1 MKKIR
6 RPFAALLDRRYF
18 PALLIVLAL
27 AVGMLLPQA
36 VLAVQGVHLEKTD
49 TLLPTGISVGRQSSE
64 TAKLDI
70 LTRFYN
76 AMENGSGDE
85 IELSRGRYMTAEQV
99 LERVTELKTIADA
112 AGLPFEMPL
121 DGIQSTSGLQFE
133 IQPDDVQRIAIPVL
147 VVFNDESS
155 MTSSIVW
162 VAQLYWEKNEHLEK
176 FLEPVTPFEFY
187 REIFP
192 VGSFER
198 KGHFEDAKGN
208 GIAVTVPP
216 KAAGIALE
224 IKEEGKAKRYTITDE
239 LSELSE
245 VYDTDFTIMSPLSYF
260 GRRRCGKNAR
270 YLYALVFDLDGV
282 GMPQLRDTL
291 HQMNKDILPQAT
303 FVVNSGTGL
312 HLYYVLEE
320 PIPMYPHNQKCLKE
334 LKYSLTRQ
342 IWNRYTSTIKEPQM
356 QGILQ
361 GFRVVGSGSKLG
373 REYPVTAYRLGGRV
387 TLEKLLE
394 FIPDSNGEQQQLLGL
409 MRKGRL
415 SLAEAKEKY
424 PDWYER
430 RIVKKERRG
439 RWTVKRDLYD
449 WWLHRIED
457 EIKVGHRFYGI
468 MTLAIYAKK
477 CGIDEKE
484 LRRDAFSLLK
494 PYDDMS
500 VEDINRFT
508 KDDVVCALEMFNE
521 DYVTFPR
528 DDVAKISGLS
538 MPVNKRNWRK
548 QWEHLQ
554 FARGVREV
562 KGKLGETVSGG
573 GRPAAQDLV
582 YEWRRQ
588 HPEGRK
594 ADCHRDTGLDPK
606 TIRKW
611 WDCPPPAVRVQ
622 NGHITVRVS
631 PSQAVSDLP
640 VEALGQSED

>member
-1 MKKIR
+1 M
-6 RPFAALLDRRYF
+6 ATDQ
-18 PALLIVLAL
+18 
-27 AVGMLLPQA
+27 QA
-36 VLAVQGVHLEKTD
+36 
-49 TLLPTGISVGRQSSE
+49 
-64 TAKLDI
+64 
-70 LTRFYN
+70 
-76 AMENGSGDE
+76 AME
-85 IELSRGRYMTAEQV
+85 
-99 LERVTELKTIADA
+99 
-112 AGLPFEMPL
+112 
-121 DGIQSTSGLQFE
+121 
-133 IQPDDVQRIAIPVL
+133 
-147 VVFNDESS
+147 
-155 MTSSIVW
+155 
-162 VAQLYWEKNEHLEK
+162 QLRALYREKNEHLEK

-198 KGHFEDAKGN
+198 KGHFEDEKGN

-224 IKEEGKAKRYTITDE
+224 IQEEGKAKRYTITDE

-373 REYPVTAYRLGGRV
+373 REYPVTAYRLGGRM

-394 FIPDSNGEQQQLLGL
+394 FIPDSNGEQQRLEGL
-409 MRKGRL
+409 MRKSRL

-449 WWLHRIED
+449 WWLHRIGD
-457 EIKVGHRFYGI
+457 EIRVGHRFYGI

-477 CGIDEKE
+477 CGIEEDE
-484 LRRDAFSLLK
+484 LRRDAFALLK

-528 DDVAKISGLS
+528 DDIAKLSGLT

-548 QWEHLQ
+548 QKEHIQVMNTMKALKKQ
-554 FARGVREV
+554 LGEAVNEGRPKGSGTAEERVRE
-562 KGKLGETVSGG
+562 
-573 GRPAAQDLV
+573 
-582 YEWRRQ
+582 WRQQ

-594 ADCHRDTGLDPK
+594 ADCHRDTRLDPK

-611 WDCPPPAVRVQ
+611 WDSMPPAVRVQ
-622 NGHITVRVS
+622 DGHITVRVT
-631 PSQAVSDLP
+631 PSQAVSDLL
-640 VEALGQSED
+640 VEALGQGKD